1 MKKSFWQW
9 GLAVGFAIAV
19 AACGDRSDDSA
30 SGGHGG
36 LGMETS
42 AEMSHG
48 NYGQGTAPA
57 HTGAHSFAVKS
68 VPSVDDSY
76 VENFML
82 LDQNGKAHELFYYY
96 DAPAIVVMVQG
107 NGCPIVRNIWSD
119 YKAVRD
125 EFAEQGV
132 EFFMLNANLQDS
144 RTEIAEEAAEYAIDM
159 PILKDETQ
167 LIAASLQVTRTAEV
181 LVIDPRSWEIKYR
194 GPVNDRIT
202 YERQRP
208 EARDHYLK
216 DAISAVIAG
225 EAIERS
231 ARATK
236 GCIVNMQDAYDIEGH
251 RQISYTDDV
260 APILA
265 SNCVSCHQEGGIG
278 PWSMDDF
285 ETVKGFAP
293 MIREV
298 IRTKRMPPWS
308 ADPEIGNFHTARE
321 LTVEQ
326 RQTLVRWIEAGAPRG
341 NGSDILVELD
351 TSAPEWPLGEPD
363 LIVTAPAYDV
373 PATGIIDYQF
383 PTAPNP
389 LDHDVWVKAIT
400 VLPGDSTV
408 VHHALVGSSENLTT
422 EGNGSQEDV
431 FDNYL
436 VGFVP
441 GSESY
446 VYPENTGVLVK
457 AGGEYRFQMHY
468 TTSGK
473 ATTDATRIGLYFHD
487 EPPQHVLRQQVS
499 LNPQIAIAPNSPDH
513 AEKAYFEFDHSAK
526 IHLLFPHAHYRG
538 KSSKFYLIHPDGREE
553 VILSVPKYDFNW
565 QHNYALE
572 EPIYVDAGTKLVH
585 ETIFDN
591 SSRNFA
597 NPDPD
602 RVVPWGLQSYDEM
615 LYGSFF
621 FEWAEETADNPVH
634 DPLLFD
640 LRQFYGFADQDMDGA
655 FSLAEMPDGMR
666 EAFEGGQ
673 LKPADVNRNGKLE
686 LEEFY
691 NLRKFQQRFGGSK

>member
-1 MKKSFWQW
+1 MKNSVWQW
-9 GLAVGFAIAV
+9 GLAFGCALALS
-19 AACGDRSDDSA
+19 ACGSSEDPSSLSVQSDLGSSA
-30 SGGHGG
+30 
-36 LGMETS
+36 T
-42 AEMSHG
+42 AESSHG
-48 NYGQGTAPA
+48 SHGEN
-57 HTGAHSFAVKS
+57 GASHAGATHAFAAKA
-68 VPSVDDSY
+68 VPSVEDTF

-82 LDQNGKAHELFYYY
+82 LDQTGKAQELYYYY
-96 DAPAIVVMVQG
+96 DAPAIVVMIQG
-107 NGCPIVRNIWSD
+107 NGCPIVRNVWSD
-119 YKAVRD
+119 YKEVRD

-144 RTEIAEEAAEYAIDM
+144 RSEIAEEAAEYAIDV

-167 LIAASLQVTRTAEV
+167 LIAASLEVTRTAEV
-181 LVIDPRSWEIKYR
+181 LVIDPQTWEIRYR
-194 GPVNDRIT
+194 GPVNDRIG

-208 EARDHYLK
+208 EAQEHYLK
-216 DAISAVIAG
+216 DALSAVMAG
-225 EAIERS
+225 EDIERP

-236 GCIVNMQDAYDIEGH
+236 GCIVNMQDAYDTAAH
-251 RQISYTDDV
+251 MQLSYVNDV

-265 SNCVSCHQEGGIG
+265 DNCVTCHQEGGIG
-278 PWSMDDF
+278 PWAMTDF
-285 ETVKGFAP
+285 ETVQGFAP

-298 IRTKRMPPWS
+298 VRTQRMPPWS
-308 ADPEIGNFHTARE
+308 ADPEIGKFHSARE
-321 LTVEQ
+321 LSNEQ
-326 RQTLVRWIEAGAPRG
+326 RQTLVRWVEAGMPRG
-341 NGSDILVELD
+341 EGPDLLAELEI
-351 TSAPEWPLGEPD
+351 SAPEWPLGEPD
-363 LIVTAPAYDV
+363 LIVTAPAFDV

-389 LDHDVWVKAIT
+389 INEDRWVRAIT

-408 VHHALVGSSENLTT
+408 VHHALVGSSQEITPPG
-422 EGNGSQEDV
+422 EGDDGDV

-473 ATTDATRIGLYFHD
+473 ATTDVTRIGLYFHD
-487 EPPQHVLRQQVS
+487 EPPEHILRQQVS
-499 LNPQIAIAPNSPDH
+499 LNPRIAIAPNAPDH
-513 AEKAYFEFDHSAK
+513 AEKAYFEFDHPAK

-538 KSSKFYLIHPDGREE
+538 KSSKFYLIHPDGQEE

-572 EPIYVDAGTKLVH
+572 EPILVEAGTKLVH

-621 FEWAEETADNPVH
+621 FQWAEETADNIVH
-634 DPLLFD
+634 DDLLFE
-640 LRQFYGFADQDMDGA
+640 LRQWYGFQDADMDGA
-655 FSLAEMPDGMR
+655 FSLEEMPDSMR
-666 EAFEGGQ
+666 DAFQNGR
-673 LKPADVNRNGKLE
+673 LKPADVNGNGKLE
-686 LEEFY
+686 LIEFY
-691 NLRKFQQRFGGSK
+691 NLQKFQQRFGGSR

>member
-1 MKKSFWQW
+1 MKTSIQQLGAMI
-9 GLAVGFAIAV
+9 GLALVL
-19 AACGDRSDDSA
+19 AACG
-30 SGGHGG
+30 GGDHDAHQEAHHDAG
-36 LGMETS
+36 S
-42 AEMSHG
+42 AEDISDHAG
-48 NYGQGTAPA
+48 SDHHAGPVHA
-57 HTGAHSFAVKS
+57 FAVKS
-68 VPSVDDSY
+68 IPQVQDTY
-76 VENFML
+76 AENFAL
-82 LDQNGKAHELFYYY
+82 LDHRGESHELFYYY
-96 DAPAIVVMVQG
+96 DASAIVLMIQG
-107 NGCPIVRNIWSD
+107 NGCPIVRNVWSD

-125 EFAEQGV
+125 EFQDQGV
-132 EFFMLNANLQDS
+132 EFFMLNANPQDS
-144 RTEIAEEAAEYAIDM
+144 RTEIAEEAADYAIDL

-167 LIAASLQVTRTAEV
+167 LIAASLNVTRTAEV
-181 LVIDPRSWEIKYR
+181 IVIDPQTWEIRYR
-194 GPVNDRIT
+194 GPVNDRIG

-208 EARDHYLK
+208 AAQEHYLT
-216 DAISAVIAG
+216 DALSAIIAG
-225 EAIERS
+225 EEIERP

-236 GCIVNMQDAYDIEGH
+236 GCIVNMQSAYDRAAHTEIT
-251 RQISYTDDV
+251 YVDDV

-265 SNCVSCHQEGGIG
+265 DNCVTCHQEGGIG
-278 PWSMDDF
+278 PWSMDDY
-285 ETVKGFAP
+285 ETVHGFSP

-298 IRTKRMPPWS
+298 IRTRRMPPWS
-308 ADPEIGNFHTARE
+308 ADPEIGTFHTARE
-321 LTVEQ
+321 LTTEQ
-326 RQTLVRWIEAGAPRG
+326 RQTLVRWVEAGAPRG
-341 NGSDILVELD
+341 DGPDLLAELE

-363 LIVTAPAYDV
+363 LIVTAPAFDV

-389 LDHDVWVKAIT
+389 LNEDRWVRAIT

-408 VHHALVGSSENLTT
+408 VHHALVGSSENTT
-422 EGNGSQEDV
+422 EPGSGTQEDV

-468 TTSGK
+468 TTSGR
-473 ATTDATRIGLYFHD
+473 ATTDQTRIGLYFHD
-487 EPPQHVLRQQVS
+487 TPPEHVLRQQVS
-499 LNPQIAIAPNSPDH
+499 LNPQIAIAPNSADH
-513 AEKAYFEFDHSAK
+513 AERAYFEFDHPAK

-538 KSSKFYLIHPDGREE
+538 KSSKFYLIYPDGSEE

-572 EPIYVDAGTKLVH
+572 EPILVEAGTKLVH

-621 FEWAEETADNPVH
+621 FQWAEETADNPVH
-634 DPLLFD
+634 DTLLFD
-640 LRQFYGFADQDMDGA
+640 LRQFYGFADTDMDGA
-655 FSLAEMPDGMR
+655 FSLAEMPGSMR
-666 EAFEGGQ
+666 RAFENGQ
-673 LKPADVNRNGKLE
+673 LSPADVNRNDKLE
-686 LEEFY
+686 IMEFY
-691 NLRKFQQRFGGSK
+691 NLQKFQQRFGGGR